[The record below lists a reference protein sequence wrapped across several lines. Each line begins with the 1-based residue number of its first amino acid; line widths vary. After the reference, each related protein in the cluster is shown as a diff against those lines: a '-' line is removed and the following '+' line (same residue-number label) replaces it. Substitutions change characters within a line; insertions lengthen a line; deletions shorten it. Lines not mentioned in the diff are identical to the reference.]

1 MNNPKRI
8 QFTNGNVTKYIYSAT
23 GEKLRTIYQ
32 TAVPNITVAMGSKH
46 ELTDAEV
53 LYKDSVDYYH
63 GGRLTVKNGR
73 LDKCY
78 FDGGYAQASPVG
90 VALNCKPSFFRFE
103 EEGEIII
110 EDDDGNVIEVETV
123 QPSQS
128 SSQQSSN
135 FPLHDPI
142 SKSDEDVFAFYY
154 YTVDHLGN
162 IREVIN
168 ENGAVEQITNYYPF
182 GTPFAAEAG
191 NTNPDLQNH
200 KYNGKEFDT
209 MHGLNTYD
217 YGARQYSSLVGR
229 WDRMDQLAERDYA
242 TSPYV
247 YCHNNPINRFDA
259 DGNIDYFSNK
269 GVYLYSRGTEPSM
282 YVQRGNSFVNLSSLD
297 LRNNA
302 NMQTAANIVGHY
314 AREVG
319 ISYNQNGGTGTVGI
333 STLHGTDNSK
343 NDVLAATVHG
353 NIFLKMMNGKLSEF
367 MYNIYQ
373 MRGTLRHEGQHKE
386 DMQKN
391 IEATNTRHAEIILN
405 EMKHSDFSN
414 SSKEYQEGQVGQF
427 KSYIRAAIKKEENN
441 EQRQILVQEA
451 MKRCK
456 ELGIDY

>member
-63 GGRLTVKNGR
+63 GGKLTVKNGR

-90 VALNCKPSFFRFE
+90 VAINCKPAFGIFKDLE
-103 EEGEIII
+103 EEDIFIV
-110 EDDDGNVIEVETV
+110 DDDGNVIEVETV

-128 SSQQSSN
+128 SSQHSSN

-142 SKSDEDVFAFYY
+142 SKSDEDIFSFHY
-154 YTVDHLGN
+154 YTADHLGN
-162 IREVIN
+162 IREVVN
-168 ENGAVEQITNYYPF
+168 ESGEVEQITNYYPF
-182 GTPFAAEAG
+182 GTPFSEEAG
-191 NTNPDLQNH
+191 NTNPDQQTH

-217 YGARQYSSLVGR
+217 YGARQYNSLVGR
-229 WDRMDQLAERDYA
+229 WDRMDPLCEKYYSI
-242 TSPYV
+242 SPYA
-247 YCHNNPINRFDA
+247 YCHNNPINKFDP
-259 DGNIDYFSNK
+259 DGNIDYFSNTGK
-269 GVYLYSRGTEPSM
+269 YLYSKGSEPSM
-282 YVQRGNSFVNLSSLD
+282 YVQRGNVFVNLSSLD

-319 ISYNQNGGTGTVGI
+319 ISYNQNGGTGTVGV
-333 STLHGTDNSK
+333 STMHRYGAEAEGPG
-343 NDVLAATVHG
+343 VLAGTYQGDIYMKVV
-353 NIFLKMMNGKLSEF
+353 NGKMNDF
-367 MYNIYQ
+367 MYNFYQ
-373 MRGTLRHEGQHKE
+373 LKGTLRHEKQHQE
-386 DMQKN
+386 DQKN
-391 IEATNTRHAEIILN
+391 HKHYDDKNLRHAEIVGE
-405 EMKHSDFSN
+405 EMSHQDFKKST
-414 SSKEYQEGQVGQF
+414 KEYQKAQAEQLNRYLNKVNDND
-427 KSYIRAAIKKEENN
+427 KNTDLYKKLK
-441 EQRQILVQEA
+441 QLYY
-451 MKRCK
+451 
-456 ELGIDY
+456 DYR

>member
-1 MNNPKRI
+1 MISAPKEHNKSIKAIHTINRCSWLFLLCEYYFLCYCVYSI
-8 QFTNGNVTKYIYSAT
+8 VGTPYSA
-23 GEKLRTIYQ
+23 
-32 TAVPNITVAMGSKH
+32 
-46 ELTDAEV
+46 
-53 LYKDSVDYYH
+53 
-63 GGRLTVKNGR
+63 
-73 LDKCY
+73 
-78 FDGGYAQASPVG
+78 
-90 VALNCKPSFFRFE
+90 
-103 EEGEIII
+103 
-110 EDDDGNVIEVETV
+110 EDCAT
-123 QPSQS
+123 
-128 SSQQSSN
+128 
-135 FPLHDPI
+135 H
-142 SKSDEDVFAFYY
+142 
-154 YTVDHLGN
+154 
-162 IREVIN
+162 
-168 ENGAVEQITNYYPF
+168 
-182 GTPFAAEAG
+182 
-191 NTNPDLQNH
+191 NPDLQNH